1 MERPSQVS
9 TQLPLGRTYMEN
21 CRPDFDLGH
30 FPSHYSDVIRREGMM
45 IIYASDFQFL
55 LRQVHCYTCL
65 SIGKMLRLDDQHN
78 EPLKDHLHRW
88 AINYSYTSL
97 VLLELRTQS
106 RAIFRQQLAR
116 SHLNRK
122 HHSCSDPLIVVSTTK
137 ARWLKLDGCRTE
149 TGAGWMRLVRPLE
162 LFSDLLAPSP
172 TIQVKCKKDCLLLS
186 GLRTRKIYN
195 IKSFGNIA
203 QI

>member
-1 MERPSQVS
+1 
-9 TQLPLGRTYMEN
+9 
-21 CRPDFDLGH
+21 
-30 FPSHYSDVIRREGMM
+30 M

-65 SIGKMLRLDDQHN
+65 SIGKMLRLDYQHN
-78 EPLKDHLHRW
+78 EPLIDHLHRW

-122 HHSCSDPLIVVSTTK
+122 HHSCSDPLIVVSTK
-137 ARWLKLDGCRTE
+137 VRCSKLDGCRTE
-149 TGAGWMRLVRPLE
+149 TGAGWMRPFRPLE
-162 LFSDLLAPSP
+162 LFSTLLAPSP
-172 TIQVKCKKDCLLLS
+172 PIQVSRSQILPRISLS
-186 GLRTRKIYN
+186 KNCFCFHWTYQMLYQMQNPRVADSHSLKGEYLY
-195 IKSFGNIA
+195 S
-203 QI
+203 

>member
-149 TGAGWMRLVRPLE
+149 TGAAGCGPFVRWNSSPP
-162 LFSDLLAPSP
+162 FSR
-172 TIQVKCKKDCLLLS
+172 LLLQF
-186 GLRTRKIYN
+186 R
-195 IKSFGNIA
+195 
-203 QI
+203 